1 MASAVEG
8 VQKLVVVV
16 ERAEVEAAGRRG
28 GLLQLRRHVRC
39 ARPDERLEGGLVGRE
54 AAPVRV

>member
-1 MASAVEG
+1 MEG